1 MSIEFNK
8 VMDGIARYLD
18 KEVYSGMNDV
28 QEVVARIAV
37 GRVLGNKDGVKNMLS
52 ANPIVKSLMVI
63 NDDGTVDIERILAE
77 LKAEISKKGSV
88 SIQIPWFG
96 KMKFVPEDVDRLH
109 EEIFRGY

>member
-18 KEVYSGMNDV
+18 KEIYSGMNDV

-37 GRVLGNKDGVKNMLS
+37 GRLLGNKDGVKDMLS
-52 ANPIVKSLMVI
+52 GNPIIKSLMVI
-63 NDDGTVDIERILAE
+63 NDDGMVDIERILAD
-77 LKAEISKKGSV
+77 LKAEISKKGSI

-96 KMKFVPEDVDRLH
+96 KMKFVPEDVDKLYS
-109 EEIFRGY
+109 EILGGY